1 MAPVTV
7 TYFLA
12 KSMRP
17 ILSVHHRYWQEQQRH
32 DANIQ
37 LARALG
43 VDAFGCRHIDLARGF
58 AGVAAGRL
66 DAGWRELR
74 QIFEKSGNRIQFK
87 DRHAGTTLGM
97 IVSGNKIVG
106 PNGSCVA
113 HRVVPKGDHLS
124 IGLRCSDAVIFA
136 DLSLSLKFVDST
148 HFVRADPLFPE
159 NTYGYHKCAM

>member
-1 MAPVTV
+1 M
-7 TYFLA
+7 
-12 KSMRP
+12 MR
-17 ILSVHHRYWQEQQRH
+17 IFSLLVLSAWT
-32 DANIQ
+32 
-37 LARALG
+37 LL
-43 VDAFGCRHIDLARGF
+43 
-58 AGVAAGRL
+58 AAGTL
-66 DAGWRELR
+66 ALR
-74 QIFEKSGNRIQFK
+74 AASLESLQGAWTPDGANCEQIFEKSGNRIHFK

-106 PNGSCVA
+106 PNGSCVV